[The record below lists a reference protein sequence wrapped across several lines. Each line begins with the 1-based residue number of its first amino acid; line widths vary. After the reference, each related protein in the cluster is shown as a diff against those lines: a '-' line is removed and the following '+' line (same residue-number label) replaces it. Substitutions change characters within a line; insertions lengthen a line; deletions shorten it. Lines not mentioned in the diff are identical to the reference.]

1 MSSSIHDKL
10 ERVRKPRVHITYQVE
25 TEGAEVEKELPFI
38 VGVLGD
44 FSGNP
49 TAPLRPLRERKFVQI
64 DRDNFNDIMARMTP
78 GANFK
83 VENTLKGDGS
93 EIAVQLQFNSIEDFE
108 PAQIVQQVEPL
119 KKLLATRDKLRDLLT
134 KVDRSE
140 DLEGLLERVLQNTD
154 DLKKLSADLNSQAAP
169 STPTAEDKQG
179 VPVKSRQ
186 PRLRPRPP
194 RPRRLACWT
203 RSSPPPSRP
212 SVRGPRTSSAP

>member
-1 MSSSIHDKL
+1 MANSASIHDKL

-49 TAPLRPLRERKFVQI
+49 TAPLKPLKDRKFIQI
-64 DRDNFNDIMARMTP
+64 DRDNFNEIMARMTP

-93 EIAVQLQFNSIEDFE
+93 EMAVQLKFDSIEDFE
-108 PAQIVQQVEPL
+108 PAKIVEQVEPL
-119 KKLLATRDKLRDLLT
+119 RKLLATRDKLRDLLT

-154 DLKKLSADLNSQAAP
+154 DLKKLSADLNAN
-169 STPTAEDKQG
+169 
-179 VPVKSRQ
+179 
-186 PRLRPRPP
+186 
-194 RPRRLACWT
+194 
-203 RSSPPPSRP
+203 
-212 SVRGPRTSSAP
+212 SATTKEENQ

>member
-1 MSSSIHDKL
+1 MASSSSIHDKL

-49 TAPLRPLRERKFVQI
+49 TAPFKPLKDRKFIQI

-93 EIAVQLQFNSIEDFE
+93 EMAVQLKFDSIEDFE
-108 PAQIVQQVEPL
+108 PAKIVAQVEPL
-119 KKLLATRDKLRDLLT
+119 KQLLATRDKLRDLLT

-154 DLKKLSADLNSQAAP
+154 DLKRLSGDLNPQAADNA
-169 STPTAEDKQG
+169 PTTEG
-179 VPVKSRQ
+179 N
-186 PRLRPRPP
+186 
-194 RPRRLACWT
+194 
-203 RSSPPPSRP
+203 
-212 SVRGPRTSSAP
+212 